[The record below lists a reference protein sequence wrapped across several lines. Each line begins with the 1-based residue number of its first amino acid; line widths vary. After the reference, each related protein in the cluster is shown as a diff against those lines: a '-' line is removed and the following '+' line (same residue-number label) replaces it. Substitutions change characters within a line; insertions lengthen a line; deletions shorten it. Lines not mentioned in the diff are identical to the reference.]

1 MAPSSKKAEAVPA
14 EVSLQQLRGC
24 LVNLPAPL
32 VGLLTNVLTQNV
44 VVELNWRQ
52 ASDKKDGKPIP
63 RSIYV
68 GWTGMMSKRKSAQPT
83 TAGGKDPNV
92 LEIDSTFAKL
102 IGFSEG
108 FKVGILLHTN
118 APQAHTVN
126 IEPLTAADWEIIE
139 LHPEFLETHFLS
151 QIRALPNPS
160 YESSQA
166 FLNHPLTLHLSPTLT
181 ANVVVTSLKP
191 SVSRSI
197 PVAKISG
204 NDSEV
209 IVAPKSRQRTT
220 KAGDED
226 GQSTKS
232 IANRSSGTAG
242 RAKGGSSDDRRPLYF
257 RGVSRQVAAG
267 WFDQTED
274 AEKDEG
280 LKIWLDWT
288 IISSKDLRGINWGWV
303 TIVRPSGLQASS
315 EESSESTRPASRIV
329 AQICPW
335 EDAPNTKHA
344 ALSSNLCATLGATD
358 ACGNIVRI
366 EPAPPQASKS
376 VVRSLR
382 IFPFT
387 DSSTREKDG
396 LRLGGHKDRSELAE
410 RILEGH
416 SGSHSRSR
424 LLDGPITDGMILP
437 PSEDLEDL
445 TGWRGGIVKLQPS
458 PGPPLDPAK
467 TTRGWLLGSDRKLV
481 VLSQGPGSPKPSS
494 NDRRLSLEIMGE
506 MPRPS
511 SAANQS
517 LLGEPM
523 KEECPDLVGVDE
535 VIEKVSSNLQ
545 YSSSVLLTGGLG
557 AGKTDVAQHIG
568 HSLRKDHLFNVSYFP
583 CHSFVKD
590 ERPMSAIKDTLERL
604 FALASW
610 STLLGGRALVILDNL
625 DTLCPVETELDMGGN
640 ERTRLASE
648 LLMTVVKEYCSGESG
663 VVLLATA
670 QSKESVHNN
679 VIAGHIIGDIVH
691 LYAPSKEVRRQILDH
706 QVHKESTSRTHGK
719 VNGEAHSDIDYLD
732 LAGRTDGFMPGDL
745 VLLVQRARHEA
756 LIRTISSSYPTN
768 SINLTSKDFIAA
780 LSGFTPSSLRKV
792 TLQHSSTTFSSVG
805 GLTSTCQTLRETLQ
819 YPTLYAPIFAKC
831 PLRLRSGL
839 LLYGYPG
846 CGKTLLA
853 SAVAGE
859 CGLNFIS
866 VKGPEILNKYIGA
879 SEKSVRDLFER
890 AQAAR
895 PCVLFFDEFDSIAP
909 KRGHDSTGVTDRV
922 VNQMLTQMD
931 GAEGLSGVYVLA
943 ATSRPD
949 LIDPALLRPGRL
961 DKSLLC
967 DMPRQIEERLHIIKT
982 LSNELRMGD
991 TALANLKTLARRTE
1005 EYSGADLQ
1013 GLVSTAHLEAVHDIL
1028 GDTKDL
1034 SASKSRST
1042 PTSSFH
1048 GGSAKIP
1055 NFTYFRMGDTDD
1067 ENTDNSPSDQTT
1079 PLSSAKRAAERA
1091 EIEQKLR
1098 AHYEALRR
1106 AKAARR
1112 GLLASSDDVNNNT
1125 AASGKQDAK
1134 GQVVAVV
1141 IHWKHIERAL
1151 AQTKPSISPEE
1162 ARRLK
1167 RIYDEF
1173 VDSRSGEMPS
1183 GQGGSEIGGRSSL
1196 M

>member
-1 MAPSSKKAEAVPA
+1 MLREAH
-14 EVSLQQLRGC
+14 E
-24 LVNLPAPL
+24 
-32 VGLLTNVLTQNV
+32 
-44 VVELNWRQ
+44 
-52 ASDKKDGKPIP
+52 SD
-63 RSIYV
+63 R
-68 GWTGMMSKRKSAQPT
+68 
-83 TAGGKDPNV
+83 
-92 LEIDSTFAKL
+92 FA
-102 IGFSEG
+102 
-108 FKVGILLHTN
+108 V
-118 APQAHTVN
+118 
-126 IEPLTAADWEIIE
+126 IE

-160 YESSQA
+160 YEHSQA
-166 FLNHPLTLHLSPTLT
+166 FSNHPLTLHLSPTLT
-181 ANVVVTSLKP
+181 ANVLVTSLKP
-191 SVSRSI
+191 PVSRSN
-197 PVAKISG
+197 PVARISG

-232 IANRSSGTAG
+232 IANRSGGAAG
-242 RAKGGSSDDRRPLYF
+242 RTKGGSSEDRRPLFF
-257 RGVSRQVAAG
+257 RGVSRRVAAE
-267 WFDQTED
+267 WFEESED

-280 LKIWLDWT
+280 LKIWLDWSLIT
-288 IISSKDLRGINWGWV
+288 SKDLRDVTWVWV
-303 TIVRPSGLQASS
+303 TVVRPSGLQPPP
-315 EESSESTRPASRIV
+315 EESPESTRPASRVV

-335 EDAPNTKHA
+335 EDAPDTKHA

-358 ACGNIVRI
+358 ACGSLVRL

-382 IFPFT
+382 VFPFA
-387 DSSTREKDG
+387 DPSAREKDA

-410 RILEGH
+410 RILEGYT
-416 SGSHSRSR
+416 GSHSRTK
-424 LLDGPITDGMILP
+424 LLDGPITDGMIIP
-437 PSEDLEDL
+437 PSEDTGDL

-458 PGPPLDPAK
+458 PGPPMDPAK

-494 NDRRLSLEIMGE
+494 NDRKLSLEIMGE
-506 MPRPS
+506 TPRPS
-511 SAANQS
+511 SAAHGSPPGES
-517 LLGEPM
+517 L
-523 KEECPDLVGVDE
+523 KEECPDLVGVGE

-557 AGKTDVAQHIG
+557 AGKTDVAQWIG
-568 HSLRKDHLFNVSYFP
+568 HSLRKDHLFTVSYFP
-583 CHSFVKD
+583 CHSFMKD
-590 ERPMSAIKDTLERL
+590 ERPMSTIKETLNRL

-610 STLLGGRALVILDNL
+610 STLLGGHALVILDNL
-625 DTLCPVETELDMGGN
+625 DTLCPVETELDMGN
-640 ERTRLASE
+640 ERTRLISE
-648 LLMTVVKEYCSGESG
+648 LLMTAVKEHCSGESG

-679 VIAGHIIGDIVH
+679 VIGGNIIRDIVH
-691 LYAPSKEVRRQILDH
+691 LYAPSKDIRRQVLHH
-706 QVHKESTSRTHGK
+706 QVHKETASK
-719 VNGEAHSDIDYLD
+719 IPAKINGESHSNIDYLD

-745 VLLVQRARHEA
+745 VLLVQRARQEA

-768 SINLTSKDFIAA
+768 SINLTSADFTAA

-792 TLQHSSTTFSSVG
+792 TLQHSNTTFSSVG

-967 DMPRQIEERLHIIKT
+967 DMPRKVDERANIIKT
-982 LSNELRMGD
+982 LSSSLSMGD
-991 TALANLKTLARRTE
+991 TALANLDTLARRTDG
-1005 EYSGADLQ
+1005 YSGADLQ
-1013 GLVSTAHLEAVHDIL
+1013 GLVSTAHLEAVHDVL
-1028 GDTKDL
+1028 GDTKNL
-1034 SASKSRST
+1034 SANKSAKGPKSNN
-1042 PTSSFH
+1042 SS
-1048 GGSAKIP
+1048 GGSRAKIP
-1055 NFTYFRMGDTDD
+1055 NFTYFRMGDQDD
-1067 ENTDNSPSDQTT
+1067 ANTNQAT
-1079 PLSSAKRAAERA
+1079 PTSSAKRAAERSQ
-1091 EIEQKLR
+1091 IEQTLLT
-1098 AHYEALRR
+1098 HYEALRR

-1112 GLLASSDDVNNNT
+1112 ALSAPTDN
-1125 AASGKQDAK
+1125 AASDKQGGKGEK
-1134 GQVVAVV
+1134 VEVLIEWRHV
-1141 IHWKHIERAL
+1141 ERAL

-1162 ARRLK
+1162 RRRL
-1167 RIYDEF
+1167 RGIYDEF
-1173 VDSRSGEMPS
+1173 VDARTGDMPS